1 MTTPPPIPHAAPK
14 RTNGCL
20 IAALVVI
27 GIGVLGIGG
36 CVLFVG
42 KVAHGIARENK
53 AQIARADAEPLS
65 DIQWQEIDEI
75 YHPASKAT
83 DLQKKE
89 LWKNYKGKKVRW
101 TGTVAWVGESL
112 GTLELQVTL
121 KPDSLGSDLLVKL
134 NDTSKPKALKLNVGD
149 QVTFEG
155 ILENWKQ
162 FSQATL
168 NHGNIVDQED

>member
-1 MTTPPPIPHAAPK
+1 MTTPPPLPHAAPK
-14 RTNGCL
+14 RSNGCL

-27 GIGVLGIGG
+27 GIGVLVIGR

-42 KVAHGIARENK
+42 KVAYDVSTETK
-53 AQIARADAEPLS
+53 EQIARADAEPLS

-83 DLQKKE
+83 DLQKTE

-101 TGTVAWVGESL
+101 TGTVASVGESL
-112 GTLELQVTL
+112 GKLNMQVTL
-121 KPDSLGSDLLVKL
+121 KPESGGFDLLVNLK
-134 NDTSKPKALKLNVGD
+134 DTSKPKALQLTEGD
-149 QVTFEG
+149 RVTFEG
-155 ILENWKQ
+155 IIENWKG

-168 NHGNIVDQED
+168 NHGIIVDQDD